1 MRATFVRGFVIA
13 LLASFVLAGTAG
25 ALGVGDKAPDFT
37 LPAAGQ
43 QQPVKLSDLLGKG
56 PVVIYTAIQAFTP
69 T

>member
-1 MRATFVRGFVIA
+1 MLT
-13 LLASFVLAGTAG
+13 GTAG
-25 ALGVGDKAPDFT
+25 ALGVGDKAPEFT

-56 PVVIYTAIQAFTP
+56 PVVIYTAIQVFTP